1 MECTNQHILMGMVTL
16 KRDCEPMEKEKGKK
30 KSMEELIS
38 RFLYKLQV
46 IMVVLETFSNHFQ
59 YPNNG
64 IFKYSII

>member
-1 MECTNQHILMGMVTL
+1 
-16 KRDCEPMEKEKGKK
+16 MEKEKGKK